1 MAITTVD
8 GIIAGAK
15 PLSYVTKALSGTVVA
30 GRPFSTYFFAGIP
43 GAATVPTPGL
53 SGAAL
58 TSGDGQIPVPAAS
71 NNTYITRLSGL
82 STAQNGTLY
91 LCDRLWHNSG
101 LSVTSTASQTINSV
115 AWPARDIDA
124 STNGRGVYIGLELS
138 TSSGTG
144 APTLTMTYTNSAG
157 TGSRTAN
164 PTYNVTGT
172 SIAGSFYPMGLAA
185 GDVGVR
191 SIQSFQ
197 LSATWTS
204 GVAHLVAYRVI
215 AAVELCGGAGVPDA
229 VDALSGGF
237 ARLWDNSV
245 PFFIFYPETTTTTR
259 IMGTVCYAQG

>member
-15 PLSYVTKALSGTVVA
+15 PLAFFSKTFSGTLVA
-30 GRPFSTYFFAGIP
+30 GRPYSPYFLSGIP
-43 GAATVPTPGL
+43 GAGTAPTPGMA
-53 SGAAL
+53 GAAL

-71 NNTYITRLSGL
+71 NNTYLTRLSAL
-82 STAQNGTLY
+82 SHAQNGTLY

-101 LSVTSTASQTINSV
+101 LVMTQTTSQTVNSV
-115 AWPARDIDA
+115 AWPARDINA

-144 APTLTMTYTNSAG
+144 APTLSVTYTNSAG
-157 TGSRTAN
+157 TTGRTGN
-164 PTYNVTGT
+164 GIYGVTGT
-172 SIAGSFYPMGLAA
+172 SIAGTFYPIGLDA

-191 SIQSFQ
+191 SIQSFR

-204 GVAHLVAYRVI
+204 GTAHLVAYRVI
-215 AAVELCGGAGVPDA
+215 AAIELTGGAGVPDA
-229 VDALSGGF
+229 VDALSGGL

-245 PFFIFYPETTTTTR
+245 PFLIFYPETTTTTR
-259 IMGTVCYAQG
+259 LAGTVCYAQG